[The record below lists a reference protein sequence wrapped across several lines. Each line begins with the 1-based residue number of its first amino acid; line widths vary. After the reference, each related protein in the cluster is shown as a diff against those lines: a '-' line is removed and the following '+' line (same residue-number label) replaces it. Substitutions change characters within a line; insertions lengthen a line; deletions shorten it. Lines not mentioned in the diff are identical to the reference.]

1 MDVNRPP
8 RITIAIG
15 PSISRPGAPAPK
27 ASGSSPSAVTSAVMR
42 TGVRRSVAPRN
53 AASTPNCM
61 AEGVEMEE
69 QLVYLHSQD
78 CDLMQGYYFSRPLT
92 AADFEALLVSEIQAR
107 DPLAHAL
114 A

>member
-1 MDVNRPP
+1 
-8 RITIAIG
+8 
-15 PSISRPGAPAPK
+15 
-27 ASGSSPSAVTSAVMR
+27 
-42 TGVRRSVAPRN
+42 
-53 AASTPNCM
+53 M